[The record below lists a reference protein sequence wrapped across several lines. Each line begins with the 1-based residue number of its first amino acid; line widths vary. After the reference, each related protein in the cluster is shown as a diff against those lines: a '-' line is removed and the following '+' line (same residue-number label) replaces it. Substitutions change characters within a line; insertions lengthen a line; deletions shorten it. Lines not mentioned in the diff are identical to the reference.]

1 MKRWERLK
9 AYREERGY
17 PWFTLP
23 WDLNLF
29 VIRDDVVGTWGD
41 LVVLTCVDDSG
52 RRIVQRVRATGD
64 ASEDEW
70 LNPTH
75 PDGCNYVLDQHVP
88 GGLILGEHKGRPA
101 LRQQKSFLN
110 VRWPANGTIP
120 SVSQLEARAATGHS
134 FVDIR
139 GTHLHNNWD
148 GKAPEKP
155 RPGESES
162 CTVSLWRHQHA
173 AMIELVKQQFMFR
186 GSTVVSPTFL
196 KRADIPGL
204 DQEEED

>member
-1 MKRWERLK
+1 MKQWERLK
-9 AYREERGY
+9 AYRETHGF

-29 VIRDDVVGTWGD
+29 VIRDDVVGTWD
-41 LVVLTCVDDSG
+41 DWVVLTCVDDSD

-101 LRQQKSFLN
+101 LRQNKPFLN
-110 VRWPANGTIP
+110 VRWPADGTIP
-120 SVSQLEARAATGHS
+120 SVAQLEARAVDHG

-148 GKAPEKP
+148 GKAPPKP
-155 RPGESES
+155 RPNESES
-162 CTVSLWRHQHA
+162 CTVSLWWHQHA
-173 AMIELVKQQFMFR
+173 AMIELVKQQLKFR
-186 GSTVVSPTFL
+186 GSAVVSPTFL
-196 KRADIPGL
+196 KRADIR
-204 DQEEED
+204 EV